1 MTHGITVLSVSSV
14 ENNLSTKRTMKKLL
28 LVAFLFI
35 MASALCSC
43 LCSYY
48 RTVARIEADVN
59 QALNRT
65 LAQMPG
71 HVVSAD
77 TIRCYRNCLNIA
89 ELRDT
94 AGIALRTVR
103 RRGRLSTELVAQA
116 NCSFATVWR
125 LSDQRA
131 SGSLLFVGLLWMAG
145 SLWYLRRC
153 RPVPAVQGI
162 CYGGMVYA
170 NGRFTTS
177 EGTPIMLTPMQH
189 TLLEMFMRTEGHS
202 LSKQEIC
209 SRLWPG
215 KPDATATLYTLV
227 KRIKPVIEAHSMLQ
241 IESDRGR
248 NYSLRI
254 R

>member
-1 MTHGITVLSVSSV
+1 
-14 ENNLSTKRTMKKLL
+14 MKKLPL
-28 LVAFLFI
+28 IAFLFI

-43 LCSYY
+43 LCSYH
-48 RTVARIEADVN
+48 RAMARIEADVN
-59 QALNRT
+59 QALRQT
-65 LAQMPG
+65 LAKMPCEA
-71 HVVSAD
+71 VSTD
-77 TIRCYRNCLNIA
+77 TIRCYRSYLTIR
-89 ELRDT
+89 ELKDT

-103 RRGRLSTELVAQA
+103 RRGRLATEMVAQA
-116 NCSFATVWR
+116 NCSLATVWL

-145 SLWYLRRC
+145 SLWYMHRRS
-153 RPVPAVQGI
+153 PVQAAQGV

-170 NGRFTTS
+170 NDRFTTS
-177 EGTPIMLTPMQH
+177 EGDPIVLTPMQH
-189 TLLEMFMRTEGHS
+189 TLLEMFMNAEGHT

-209 SRLWPG
+209 NRLWPK

-227 KRIKPVIEAHSMLQ
+227 KRIKPVIEANSRLR

-248 NYSLRI
+248 SYSLKI

>member
-1 MTHGITVLSVSSV
+1 
-14 ENNLSTKRTMKKLL
+14 MKKLL

-177 EGTPIMLTPMQH
+177 EGTPIVLTPMQH

-227 KRIKPVIEAHSMLQ
+227 KRIKPVIEARSRRQ
-241 IESDRGR
+241 VESDRGR
-248 NYSLRI
+248 NYSLRS

>member
-1 MTHGITVLSVSSV
+1 
-14 ENNLSTKRTMKKLL
+14 MKKLL

-125 LSDQRA
+125 LSDQGA

-177 EGTPIMLTPMQH
+177 EGTPIVLTPMQH

-215 KPDATATLYTLV
+215 KPDATATLYMLV

-241 IESDRGR
+241 IESDWGR
-248 NYSLRI
+248 SYSLRI